1 MHELLAIYEEQVR
14 RRPTWEGVERA
25 DRVIRLL
32 HPAWRGILWSDLDES
47 NADAVIAREIE
58 RFEGVGEW
66 EWKHYSHDTPPDLP
80 RRLVAAGFVPDE
92 TETMLIAEVAALPRE
107 SPLPDGVELREVTD
121 EAGSAAMARVHGE
134 GFGEEPNEALERE
147 VLEEIRSGTTRAVV
161 AFAGDRP
168 ICAGRIEL
176 YKGTDFAA
184 LFGGATVPDWRRRG
198 IFRAVVAQ
206 RTAWAADAGYRYLQ
220 TDASDDSRPILERLG
235 FIPVAKT
242 TPYLHP

>member
-1 MHELLAIYEEQVR
+1 MHELLATYEEQVR

-25 DRVIRLL
+25 EHVIRLL

-47 NADAVIAREIE
+47 NADAVIAREVE
-58 RFEGVGEW
+58 RFKGAGEW
-66 EWKHYSHDTPPDLP
+66 EWKHYSYDRPPDLP
-80 RRLVAAGFVPDE
+80 DRLVAAGFVADA
-92 TETMLIAEVAALPRE
+92 TETMLIARTDDLPRQ
-107 SPLPDGVELREVTD
+107 SSLPDGVELREVTD
-121 EAGSAAMARVHGE
+121 EAGAAAMGKVHGE
-134 GFGEEPNEALERE
+134 GFGEAPNEALARE

-168 ICAGRIEL
+168 ICAGRIEF
-176 YKGTDFAA
+176 YKGTDFTG
-184 LFGGATVPDWRRRG
+184 LFGGATVPEWRRKG

-242 TPYLHP
+242 TPYIHR